1 MMFHHKSQLK
11 DLTSYLEETR
21 NPLVSKEIDSFSCYR
36 LMYETTLKLIPI
48 LELFPIRII
57 TLVMNL
63 VTEGEGIF

>member
-1 MMFHHKSQLK
+1 MNSTENQLPV
-11 DLTSYLEETR
+11 LEEAR
-21 NPLVSKEIDSFSCYR
+21 NPLVSKELDSFSCYR

-63 VTEGEGIF
+63 VAEGEVD